1 MCETIQF
8 KDRRTNVR
16 PQYYFMSVVL
26 LRLHNSFKKLT
37 IVSLLEQLN
46 KLLNCYFVSLFHFIS
61 IRHLFDND
69 DLRGAM
75 ETIIQNPQLN
85 SAEFYAVTEL
95 IPQPQPSS
103 PQPSCPQLQLPPP
116 QQLPYNNIDL
126 NNPVS
131 SYNNLESQDP
141 FDIYTS
147 YTKILSENDSFFH
160 GQQTSFDQQNHP
172 SSPFTPP
179 SQLPQTQTSNRDE
192 HPIAN
197 EDPIIRF
204 HHENMD
210 DFTEDKDQ
218 HFFDHINQQSDDQS
232 DDQTD
237 DEGVGRPTTP
247 PSPPLQYQQPR
258 CPVDLNFD
266 HLLHYIDRHHFVHQ
280 QHNVQPPVEYNIRNH
295 FDCRTIY
302 SEQRR
307 LNFVCKLHENGC
319 TWSLGA
325 CNSKRHNKWI
335 IKSIRGH
342 HTCLV
347 PMLRQDHRQLDKH
360 VIAQIIQPI
369 VKTNP
374 TVSIK
379 TLIVEIKTFMNYTPS
394 YKKTWLAKQKAL
406 EMIHG
411 NWEESYAKLP
421 KLFGALQ
428 SCVPGT
434 VVAAQTES
442 LYEGGEIVLGKRLF
456 KHVFWSFGPCING
469 FAYCKPIVQVDGT
482 WLYGK
487 YTGTLLIATAQD
499 GANHIFPIAYAIVE
513 GETTS
518 AWGVFL
524 KNLRRHDTSHFFCLR
539 HIAQNFLRGN
549 SNCKHLKKPL
559 MLAGYAYTEKMHWRH
574 LGNIRANKPS
584 AAEWL
589 DQLPKQKWVQCFD
602 EGKRWGHM
610 TKNLSESVNPMFKNT
625 RHLLVS
631 SLVEETYFK
640 TAQLFANRGR
650 QTQAMINSGSQYY
663 EVVFDAINSG
673 QQESNTHI
681 VNEFDRHNHTF
692 IITETQSPLETPK
705 SPGRFRAKHLPCS
718 HVMVVC
724 KSVNV
729 DPMTYVP
736 MIFTL

>member
-1 MCETIQF
+1 M
-8 KDRRTNVR
+8 
-16 PQYYFMSVVL
+16 
-26 LRLHNSFKKLT
+26 
-37 IVSLLEQLN
+37 
-46 KLLNCYFVSLFHFIS
+46 
-61 IRHLFDND
+61 
-69 DLRGAM
+69 
-75 ETIIQNPQLN
+75 
-85 SAEFYAVTEL
+85 
-95 IPQPQPSS
+95 
-103 PQPSCPQLQLPPP
+103 
-116 QQLPYNNIDL
+116 
-126 NNPVS
+126 
-131 SYNNLESQDP
+131 
-141 FDIYTS
+141 
-147 YTKILSENDSFFH
+147 
-160 GQQTSFDQQNHP
+160 
-172 SSPFTPP
+172 
-179 SQLPQTQTSNRDE
+179 QTSNRDE

-210 DFTEDKDQ
+210 DFTEDEDQ
-218 HFFDHINQQSDDQS
+218 QFFDHINQQSDDQS
-232 DDQTD
+232 DDQID

-266 HLLHYIDRHHFVHQ
+266 HLPHYIDRPHFVHQ
-280 QHNVQPPVEYNIRNH
+280 QHNVQPSVGVLEVGMTFDDKSQCIRAIKEYNIRNH

-302 SEQRR
+302 SDQRR
-307 LNFVCKLHENGC
+307 LHFVCKLHENGC

-347 PMLRQDHRQLDKH
+347 PMLTQDHRQLDKH

-379 TLIVEIKTFMNYTPS
+379 TLIAEIKTFMNYTPS

-442 LYEGGEIVLGKRLF
+442 LYEGGEIVPGKRLF
-456 KHVFWSFGPCING
+456 KRVFWSFGPCING
-469 FAYCKPIVQVDGT
+469 FAYCKLIVQVDGT

-499 GANHIFPIAYAIVE
+499 RANHIFPIAYAIVE

-518 AWGVFL
+518 AWGFFL
-524 KNLRRHDTSHFFCLR
+524 KNLRRHVTPQINISLISDRHPSIISAYNNPSNLWVQDTSHFFCLR
-539 HIAQNFLRGN
+539 HIAQNFLRG
-549 SNCKHLKKPL
+549 
-559 MLAGYAYTEKMHWRH
+559 YAYTEKMHWRH
-574 LGNIRANKPS
+574 LGDIRANKPS

-602 EGKRWGHM
+602 EGKRLGHM
-610 TKNLSESVNPMFKNT
+610 TTNLSESVNSMFKNT
-625 RHLLVS
+625 RHLPVS

-650 QTQAMINSGSQYY
+650 QTQAMINSGSQYS

-692 IITETQSPLETPK
+692 IITETQSPLETPRP
-705 SPGRFRAKHLPCS
+705 PGRFRVMLQSQKCDCGEFQAKHLPCS
-718 HVMVVC
+718 HVMAAC

-736 MIFTL
+736 MIFTLQHILHIYDNSYGLLPHESMWQEYEGDQWGPDPRRKRTGKGRPVSTRIPTEMDEDENERASRKKCGLCRQHGHSRNNCPNVSSS

>member
-1 MCETIQF
+1 MTPPKEIPTLIYHSGHIVDDPVQGSTYQCTTPMFFYAIRSITFTQFIQ
-8 KDRRTNVR
+8 KINNRLPTRATEQVA
-16 PQYYFMSVVL
+16 QL
-26 LRLHNSFKKLT
+26 LFRVPISIHLGQT
-37 IVSLLEQLN
+37 R
-46 KLLNCYFVSLFHFIS
+46 FIS
-61 IRHLFDND
+61 AQLFDND
-69 DLRGAM
+69 DLRG
-75 ETIIQNPQLN
+75 
-85 SAEFYAVTEL
+85 
-95 IPQPQPSS
+95 
-103 PQPSCPQLQLPPP
+103 
-116 QQLPYNNIDL
+116 LPYNNIDL

-147 YTKILSENDSFFH
+147 YTQILSENDSFFH

-179 SQLPQTQTSNRDE
+179 SQLLQTQTSNRDE

-210 DFTEDKDQ
+210 DFTEDEDQ
-218 HFFDHINQQSDDQS
+218 QFFDHINQQSDDQS

-247 PSPPLQYQQPR
+247 PSPSLQYQQPR

-266 HLLHYIDRHHFVHQ
+266 HLPHYIDRHYFVHQ
-280 QHNVQPPVEYNIRNH
+280 QHNVQPPIGVLEVGMTFDDKAQCIRAIKEYNIRNH

-302 SEQRR
+302 SDQRR

-347 PMLRQDHRQLDKH
+347 PMLKQDHRQLDKH
-360 VIAQIIQPI
+360 IIQPI

-379 TLIVEIKTFMNYTPS
+379 TLIAEIKTFMNYTPS

-421 KLFGALQ
+421 KLFGALE

-442 LYEGGEIVLGKRLF
+442 LYEGGEIVPGKRLF
-456 KHVFWSFGPCING
+456 KCVFWSFGPCING
-469 FAYCKPIVQVDGT
+469 FAYCKLIVQVDGT

-499 GANHIFPIAYAIVE
+499 GANHIFSIAYAI
-513 GETTS
+513 
-518 AWGVFL
+518 
-524 KNLRRHDTSHFFCLR
+524 NLRRHVTPQINISLISDRHPSIISAYNNPSNLWVQDTSHFFCLR

-559 MLAGYAYTEKMHWRH
+559 MLAGYACTEKMHWRH
-574 LGNIRANKPS
+574 LEDIRANKPS
-584 AAEWL
+584 AAE
-589 DQLPKQKWVQCFD
+589 
-602 EGKRWGHM
+602 
-610 TKNLSESVNPMFKNT
+610 
-625 RHLLVS
+625 
-631 SLVEETYFK
+631 
-640 TAQLFANRGR
+640 
-650 QTQAMINSGSQYY
+650 
-663 EVVFDAINSG
+663 
-673 QQESNTHI
+673 
-681 VNEFDRHNHTF
+681 
-692 IITETQSPLETPK
+692 
-705 SPGRFRAKHLPCS
+705 
-718 HVMVVC
+718 
-724 KSVNV
+724 
-729 DPMTYVP
+729 
-736 MIFTL
+736 